1 MSGISVDNDKGGMTT
16 PEHYE
21 EKHIGSA
28 EELEASSI
36 NDKAI
41 VRKIDYRLVP
51 WLSLL
56 YLLSFLD
63 RYASIYG
70 SCCWISDTELPCNY
84 TVPTSETPTYSA

>member
-1 MSGISVDNDKGGMTT
+1 MNGITVDNDKGSMTP

-21 EKHIGSA
+21 EKHVGTV
-28 EELEASSI
+28 ETELESSTI

-63 RYASIYG
+63 R
-70 SCCWISDTELPCNY
+70 
-84 TVPTSETPTYSA
+84 

>member
-1 MSGISVDNDKGGMTT
+1 MSAISIENDKGSMTP

-21 EKHIGSA
+21 EKNLGTV
-28 EELEASSI
+28 ETELENSAI
-36 NDKAI
+36 NDKRI

-63 RYASIYG
+63 R
-70 SCCWISDTELPCNY
+70 
-84 TVPTSETPTYSA
+84 

>member
-1 MSGISVDNDKGGMTT
+1 MSGIALDHDKGDLTP

-21 EKHIGSA
+21 EKHIGTTA
-28 EELEASSI
+28 EAELESSTI

-63 RYASIYG
+63 R
-70 SCCWISDTELPCNY
+70 
-84 TVPTSETPTYSA
+84 